1 MNFLK
6 LGFSEE
12 QIKKIKKG
20 DFLGFTKGV
29 TKSEYK
35 HLKKIA
41 KKGNFTTVNFAIRTG
56 IFELKNYEKETI
68 DSFIKERKYLEESD
82 EVIIHYFEKRDRW
95 KVKKMIAEIDKEM
108 IK

>member
-6 LGFSEE
+6 LGFSKE

-35 HLKKIA
+35 HLKKNA
-41 KKGNFTTVNFAIRTG
+41 KKGNFAAVNFAIRTG
-56 IFELKNYEKETI
+56 IFELKNYDKETI
-68 DSFIKERKYLEESD
+68 EYFIKGRKSLEESD
-82 EVIIHYFEKRDRW
+82 EVIIHYFKKRDRW
-95 KVKKMIAEIDKEM
+95 KVKKMIAEIEKEM